1 VGGRKARPYISS
13 TGVAWFQAMSIY
25 EFIKNRAGEEEKQT
39 RKTTGGCPKIMKPI
53 SLVCILL
60 FLLLSFSVAQAS
72 EKGSVADLDLDALR
86 WKKRVLVLF
95 SPSESEASFRSQK
108 QGLDSNAEGVLERDL
123 MVLEIMEQGQSR
135 VGKQMLS
142 EKSVHDIRKRLGVQ
156 TGTFQVFLIGKDGGV
171 KLRSSEP
178 VSMKDLFGLI
188 DSMPMRRQEMDSK
201 KK

>member
-1 VGGRKARPYISS
+1 
-13 TGVAWFQAMSIY
+13 MSVY

-39 RKTTGGCPKIMKPI
+39 WKTTGGCPKIMKPI

-60 FLLLSFSVAQAS
+60 FLLLSFSMAQAS
-72 EKGSVADLDLDALR
+72 EKGSVADLNLDALR
-86 WKKRVLVLF
+86 WKNRVLVIF
-95 SPSESEASFRSQK
+95 SPSESDVSFRLQK
-108 QGLDSNAEGVLERDL
+108 QGLACSAEGVLERDL
-123 MVLEIMEQGQSR
+123 MILEIIEQGQSR
-135 VGKQMLS
+135 AENQLLS
-142 EKSVHDIRKRLGVQ
+142 EKSVRDIRKRFGLQ
-156 TGTFQVFLIGKDGGV
+156 TGTFQVLLIGKDGGV